1 MEDDGVGAS
10 APDTVVRAHV
20 DAVHTRRWWEQVGV
34 PTGAPRAE
42 GIAGTGEDQSGV
54 ATTT

>member
-20 DAVHTRRWWEQVGV
+20 DAVHTRRWWEH

-42 GIAGTGEDQSGV
+42 GIAGIGEDQSGV
-54 ATTT
+54 ATAT